1 MGHFIEDKSKIKQ
14 NMDWGS
20 TISSKEKYLG
30 DSGKMI
36 KCMGVEY
43 IFFSMVRNTQA
54 QSKDKLKKVMVNIII
69 VMVIS
74 ILGSG

>member
-1 MGHFIEDKSKIKQ
+1 
-14 NMDWGS
+14 
-20 TISSKEKYLG
+20 
-30 DSGKMI
+30 
-36 KCMGVEY
+36 MGVEY